1 VVAGVIRGR
10 AIEQVMIGE
19 AIAKSSAQ
27 ESIGRRLGDELIVA
41 AREAISEFQR
51 LRIETRSNRFRGL
64 AMAIRKLETLVGKP

>member
-1 VVAGVIRGR
+1 MVAGVIRGR

>member
-1 VVAGVIRGR
+1 VAGVIRGR